1 MGRDAGDIALWAGL
15 AAGAE
20 TVLIPEED
28 YNLDDIVARLDRG
41 AARGKKH
48 SIIIVAEGVMSGSEL
63 AKLLKEKQE
72 KKHVFQY

>member
-41 AARGKKH
+41 
-48 SIIIVAEGVMSGSEL
+48 V
-63 AKLLKEKQE
+63 
-72 KKHVFQY
+72 HVVKA